1 MNRHTE
7 TLPWWSKPL
16 RVAIRVIAVAVFA
29 TFVVLTVLQL
39 LR

>member
-1 MNRHTE
+1 MNKHTE

-16 RVAIRVIAVAVFA
+16 RIAIRVVAVAVFA
-29 TFVVLTVLQL
+29 VFLVLTVLQL